1 MTRLYA
7 YLLTALRDRSH
18 DESGMTTAELLAN
31 AALAVAALV
40 LIWAALS
47 GIGSKVTSYISSN
60 LPG

>member
-1 MTRLYA
+1 MTRLYCFIVSQ
-7 YLLTALRDRSH
+7 LTRND

-47 GIGSKVTSYISSN
+47 GIGSKVTGYISSH

>member
-1 MTRLYA
+1 MTRFYTA
-7 YLLTALRDRSH
+7 LLTSLRSKSDN
-18 DESGMTTAELLAN
+18 ESGMTTAELLAN

-47 GIGSKVTSYISSN
+47 GIGSRVTSYISAN

>member
-1 MTRLYA
+1 MIRFHAFLMT
-7 YLLTALRDRSH
+7 LLRSPR

-40 LIWAALS
+40 VIWAALS
-47 GIGSKVTSYISSN
+47 GIGSRVTSYISSN

>member
-1 MTRLYA
+1 VTRLYCFIMSQ
-7 YLLTALRDRSH
+7 LTRTD

>member
-1 MTRLYA
+1 MLV
-7 YLLTALRDRSH
+7 RDR
-18 DESGMTTAELLAN
+18 DDSGMTTAELLAN

-47 GIGSKVTSYISSN
+47 GIGSRVTDYISSN

>member
-1 MTRLYA
+1 MTRLYVWLMSA
-7 YLLTALRDRSH
+7 FQDRCRD
-18 DESGMTTAELLAN
+18 EAGMTTAELLAN

>member
-1 MTRLYA
+1 MTRLYCFIMSQ
-7 YLLTALRDRSH
+7 LTRTD